1 MVALRAHCLYKAI
14 VEQDAE
20 SVSDAVRQLIKD
32 GQDPKITDCK
42 SGENLLHVVVK
53 LHRKFQD
60 PRAIPVVYT
69 LCFKGTDVNGQDGQ
83 GDTPL
88 HKVVQKEGASCIM
101 KAIMRWVAFK

>member
-20 SVSDAVRQLIKD
+20 SVSDCGAAANQGRP
-32 GQDPKITDCK
+32 GPKIRDCK

-101 KAIMRWVAFK
+101 KAIMR